1 MNKFHFDL
9 ASQTIANVRR
19 FTFTMECR
27 YLKPMECRRR
37 PETLTTT
44 SRHLIQKMITT
55 TIYIDFDL
63 LNLSQPGIIKYISF
77 EKEKFNLPA
86 KFKKKKKEK

>member
-63 LNLSQPGIIKYISF
+63 LNLSQPGII
-77 EKEKFNLPA
+77 
-86 KFKKKKKEK
+86 